1 MPFLLL
7 CMTNCTVEVHYS
19 SFPLSSFLG
28 GQGHDYPVH
37 HLNPLEAVKEIPFG
51 ALTLLKWQHWG
62 APQKAALHTGERWLG
77 LYQLCSAV
85 INWREN
91 SQAVTPAQ
99 GSSLGS
105 QGQINRGRFIP
116 TSAHKSTSQPQ
127 THRRPCRVTL
137 TEFQRP
143 PAQSCSR
150 RLLSSK
156 GRKMKVL
163 SLTGKNRTAQTVKQM
178 LIQGPY
184 TWRTQVGGKGGEES
198 QGHLRL

>member
-1 MPFLLL
+1 
-7 CMTNCTVEVHYS
+7 MTNCTVEVHYS

-37 HLNPLEAVKEIPFG
+37 HLNPLEAVERSLSGLSLCLSGSTGERLRK
-51 ALTLLKWQHWG
+51 
-62 APQKAALHTGERWLG
+62 LHCTQGERWLG

-85 INWREN
+85 TNWREN

-163 SLTGKNRTAQTVKQM
+163 SLTGKNRTAQTVLSKC
-178 LIQGPY
+178 
-184 TWRTQVGGKGGEES
+184 
-198 QGHLRL
+198 